1 MGDKVALGMAAVK
14 SGTVLVVK
22 PKSTEDRIDALENMI
37 ATLIDLNSRLVA
49 VKPETKPM
57 NAYDNISRN
66 KDGIPIGISLIG
78 QSSFGTRI
86 LTVRKDGYFVGAI
99 QYPSLSAA
107 AEAVSGVVRKS
118 GWVFWKLPNGKSLKE
133 VYRS

>member
-1 MGDKVALGMAAVK
+1 MGNKVALGMAAVK
-14 SGTVLVVK
+14 SGTALVVK
-22 PKSTEDRIDALENMI
+22 PKSTDDRIDALENMV
-37 ATLIDLNSRLVA
+37 ATLIDLNSRLVG

-57 NAYDNISRN
+57 NAYDNIPRN

-78 QSSFGTRI
+78 QTEYGPRI
-86 LTVRKDGYFVGAI
+86 LSVAKDGYFVGEI
-99 QYPSLSAA
+99 QYPSLSSA

-133 VYRS
+133 VYKS

>member
-1 MGDKVALGMAAVK
+1 MGDKVALGRAAVK

-37 ATLIDLNSRLVA
+37 ATLIDLNSRLVG

-78 QSSFGTRI
+78 QSAFGTRI
-86 LTVRKDGYFVGAI
+86 LTVRKDGYYVGEI
-99 QYPSLSAA
+99 QYPSLSSA